1 MAKKILF
8 ITGTRADYGKIKPL
22 IRASQDAGFD
32 CDVFT
37 TGMHMLSLYGLTML
51 DVKRDFEIYPYMNM
65 EPNSPMDDVLAS
77 TIAGLGKYVR
87 EFRPDLIVVHGDRVE
102 ALAGASVGALNN
114 ILVAHIEGGELSG
127 TVDGIIRH
135 AVSKLSHLHF
145 VSNEDAAKRLSQMGE
160 SAIYTIGSPDIDVM
174 LGELPSLDEVKKHYG
189 IPYDNYSIFL
199 FHPVTSELEHLKS
212 DIWEAVTAAWDCG
225 RNWVVIYPN
234 NDTGADI
241 IIDVLGRLETITIPS
256 MRFEYFLTLLKNA
269 DCIMGNSSAG
279 VREAPVFGVP
289 SINIG
294 TRQAGRT
301 TNCGIINVPPEYTA
315 IMQALNNLP
324 KCEPSTE
331 FGRGDA
337 AKLFVH
343 WLKTDELWNT
353 DTQKVFI
360 DVVK

>member
-1 MAKKILF
+1 MAKKILYV
-8 ITGTRADYGKIKPL
+8 TGTRADYGKIKPL
-22 IRASQDAGFD
+22 IRAAKDAGFS

-77 TIAGLGKYVR
+77 TISGLGKYVR

-174 LGELPSLDEVKKHYG
+174 LGELPSLDVVKSHYE
-189 IPYDNYSIFL
+189 IPYDNYSILL
-199 FHPVTSELEHLKS
+199 FHPVTSELEIYGQGYLG
-212 DIWEAVTAAWDCG
+212 G
-225 RNWVVIYPN
+225 R
-234 NDTGADI
+234 
-241 IIDVLGRLETITIPS
+241 
-256 MRFEYFLTLLKNA
+256 
-269 DCIMGNSSAG
+269 
-279 VREAPVFGVP
+279 VFC
-289 SINIG
+289 
-294 TRQAGRT
+294 
-301 TNCGIINVPPEYTA
+301 CGIREE
-315 IMQALNNLP
+315 LGDNL
-324 KCEPSTE
+324 SQQRL
-331 FGRGDA
+331 RG
-337 AKLFVH
+337 
-343 WLKTDELWNT
+343 
-353 DTQKVFI
+353 
-360 DVVK
+360 